1 MQDLWLR
8 QARSINREKNHQ
20 REPEVHRSGPAGQL
34 NGWSDEGISGLV
46 EEKYLAIA
54 TNVR

>member
-20 REPEVHRSGPAGQL
+20 SEPEVHRSGPAGQL

-54 TNVR
+54 TSVR